1 MHVIG
6 AILNHESSHDTSH
19 TRPSNNEEEEA
30 AAAMT
35 DPPSYSSVTTSDPP
49 AHNGTATSSA
59 EEPPVP
65 PTSAAATAA
74 ELARQAEMEARAVAE
89 ATATAD
95 ASYVP
100 TPSVLN
106 APTAAPLLR
115 QVDGPS
121 VEGYTGKE
129 STYVAKRVP
138 VPLRGKLDVPI
149 HISTGGSVVS
159 YEISTENYDIGFG
172 INAERE
178 EGVTVVT
185 VSYL

>member
-6 AILNHESSHDTSH
+6 AILDHESSHTVNNT
-19 TRPSNNEEEEA
+19 TRKNTTKSSG
-30 AAAMT
+30 AMT
-35 DPPSYSSVTTSDPP
+35 DPPSTSSVSNSDPP
-49 AHNGTATSSA
+49 ALNGTTDASA
-59 EEPPVP
+59 EQAPVP

-74 ELARQAEMEARAVAE
+74 ELARQVEMEERAIAE
-89 ATATAD
+89 ATASAD

-100 TPSVLN
+100 TPSLLN
-106 APTAAPLLR
+106 ASTPAPLLK

-121 VEGYTGKE
+121 VAGYTGKE
-129 STYVAKRVP
+129 STYVAKKVP

-149 HISTGGSVVS
+149 HISAGGSVVS

-185 VSYL
+185 VS